1 MAVLRLQ
8 NETTYTEMS
17 EIARHLAPLKIHLNR
32 WPVGDSPQLQSLLAQ
47 PSLSESEKTQVLTE
61 LDGYFQQLQQTEGYQ
76 SRDLVVLHPNVPNL
90 DAILSKFDRMH
101 THADDEVRYI
111 IDGEGVFGFVLP
123 PSLPSQME
131 LTVQPEAY
139 INVPAGT
146 EHWFYLT
153 PQRRLKALR
162 YFTGTE
168 GWTPLYTGKEI
179 KMRNFVMV

>member
-1 MAVLRLQ
+1 MFLIW
-8 NETTYTEMS
+8 MGS
-17 EIARHLAPLKIHLNR
+17 
-32 WPVGDSPQLQSLLAQ
+32 
-47 PSLSESEKTQVLTE
+47 SLSSIACT
-61 LDGYFQQLQQTEGYQ
+61 
-76 SRDLVVLHPNVPNL
+76 
-90 DAILSKFDRMH
+90 
-101 THADDEVRYI
+101 ADDEVRYI

-179 KMRNFVMV
+179 KREHVTFADALICHSNNKVAGRGASHICK